1 MRWKADRGSAATE
14 VAVMAPLVVLL
25 LVIVAMA
32 GRGVTA
38 RMDVDSVAG
47 AAARAAS
54 LARSPAAAQ
63 QAAYVTAQA
72 NLGGGR
78 ITCATLDV
86 DVNTTEFA
94 PGGRVS
100 VTVSCV
106 VQLSDLA
113 AGAAIPGS
121 LTLTSTATSG
131 IDQWRGVTGP

>member
-1 MRWKADRGSAATE
+1 MI
-14 VAVMAPLVVLL
+14 PLVVLL

-38 RMDVDSVAG
+38 RMDVDSVAE

-54 LARSPAAAQ
+54 LARSPTAAEE
-63 QAAYVTAQA
+63 AAYVTAQE
-72 NLGGGR
+72 NLGDGR
-78 ITCATLDV
+78 ITCITLDV
-86 DVNTTEFA
+86 DVDTDEFT

-100 VTVSCV
+100 VTVSCQ

-131 IDQWRGVTGP
+131 IDQWRGTGP